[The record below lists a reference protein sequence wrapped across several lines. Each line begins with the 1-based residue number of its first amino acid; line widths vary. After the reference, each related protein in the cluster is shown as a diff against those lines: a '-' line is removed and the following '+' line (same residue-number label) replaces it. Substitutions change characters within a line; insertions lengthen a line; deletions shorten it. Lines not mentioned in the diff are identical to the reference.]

1 LSISDVEPRGETYII
16 HGKRNKPNACQR
28 PQGHALCFSGYRMYT
43 VSGPEEEAD
52 ADQTM
57 RGVVGGTKLF
67 NRFTLQKVLGR
78 GGMGIVWLARD
89 ERLDRLVALKLVPEA
104 VCFDASAQEDLK
116 RETRKSLML
125 THPNIVRIFD
135 FIEDEHAA
143 AISMEYVD
151 GSTLSSLRVKKPTK
165 CFEVIEVGPWVTSL
179 CDALTY
185 AHDSASLIHRDLKP
199 SNLMVNSRLD
209 LKITDFGIAVSL
221 RDSMG
226 CVSVRTSSGTL
237 NYMSPQQLLG
247 EDPSPADDIY
257 AVGATLYEMLS
268 SKPPFFGGDVASQVR
283 EVIAPTITQRRAKFG
298 INGQPIPKYWEE
310 TIAGCIAKNP
320 EQRPRTA
327 ADIARRL
334 RLGGTVRLADV
345 KPDKKLQLRQ
355 ALTALRDRVR
365 AVDPRIAAFAGGVM
379 SLIAALILVYHQS
392 KPSPPVAPTEAS
404 AATAVSLASPPRKRV
419 HRPAPSVEPVATVP
433 PVAYAIEK
441 PVTKATP
448 PPAVLQPPPAST
460 TSASP
465 TTETSELDDDVAA
478 EPTPVPA
485 PRPAVKNA
493 TLQLTTTPTG
503 ATFTIYPGVIAG
515 KTAPGAAPM
524 RTGETP
530 NSADLP
536 PGRYT
541 LFFHSD
547 GWPED
552 RAEISVTAGE
562 SVPVDYTFP
571 HGSAVVTSTPDG
583 AEIFFGTHS
592 LGNAPVTVDLPL
604 GKQKLTARLPDFP
617 DRTMAVTIS
626 SETPA
631 KVAFAM
637 RIDRTRSRAKATP
650 TPSAL
655 DKIGQSFKHIFGSKE
670 PTPAP
675 KKKR

>member
-1 LSISDVEPRGETYII
+1 
-16 HGKRNKPNACQR
+16 
-28 PQGHALCFSGYRMYT
+28 MYT

-116 RETRKSLML
+116 RETRKSLLL

-151 GSTLSSLRVKKPTK
+151 GSTLSSLRVKKPSK
-165 CFEVIEVGPWVTSL
+165 CFEVIEVSSWVTSL
-179 CDALTY
+179 CDALSY
-185 AHDSASLIHRDLKP
+185 AHDSAGLIHRDLKP
-199 SNLMVNSRLD
+199 SNLMVNSRAD

-226 CVSVRTSSGTL
+226 CVSVGTSSGTL

-298 INGQPIPKYWEE
+298 INGQSIPKYWEE
-310 TIAGCIAKNP
+310 TIAGCLAKNP

-334 RLGGTVRLADV
+334 RLGGTIRLADV
-345 KPDKKLQLRQ
+345 EPDKKLQLRQ
-355 ALTALRDRVR
+355 ALTVLRDKVR
-365 AVDPRIAAFAGGVM
+365 AVDPRLAAFAGGVM
-379 SLIAALILVYHQS
+379 ALIAALILVYHQP
-392 KPSPPVAPTEAS
+392 KPSAPVATIVPS
-404 AATAVSLASPPRKRV
+404 AAPEVSVINSRPKRV
-419 HRPAPSVEPVATVP
+419 HAPAPSAEPVAFP
-433 PVAYAIEK
+433 PSMAYAFEK
-441 PVTKATP
+441 PVTKAP
-448 PPAVLQPPPAST
+448 PPSAVPQPPAVAAP
-460 TSASP
+460 SASP
-465 TTETSELDDDVAA
+465 EMVTSEDADGAA
-478 EPTPVPA
+478 EPTPAPA
-485 PRPAVKNA
+485 PKPGMKNA
-493 TLQLTTTPTG
+493 ILQLTTTPTG

-515 KTAPGAAPM
+515 KTAPGATPM

-530 NSADLP
+530 NAADLP

-541 LFFHSD
+541 LFFHNE
-547 GWPED
+547 GWPDD

-571 HGSAVVTSTPDG
+571 HGSANVTSVPDG
-583 AEIFFGTHS
+583 AEIFFGARS

-617 DRTMAVTIS
+617 ERTTTVTIG

-637 RIDRTRSRAKATP
+637 RVERTRSRPKATP

-670 PTPAP
+670 PSPAP

>member
-1 LSISDVEPRGETYII
+1 
-16 HGKRNKPNACQR
+16 
-28 PQGHALCFSGYRMYT
+28 MYT

-165 CFEVIEVGPWVTSL
+165 CFEVIEVAPWVTSL
-179 CDALTY
+179 CDALSY

-199 SNLMVNSRLD
+199 SNLMVNSRMD
-209 LKITDFGIAVSL
+209 LKITDFGIAVTL
-221 RDSMG
+221 RDSMS

-283 EVIAPTITQRRAKFG
+283 EVVAPTITQRRAKFG
-298 INGQPIPKYWEE
+298 INGQTIPKYWEE
-310 TIAGCIAKNP
+310 TIAGCLAKNP
-320 EQRPRTA
+320 EQRPRTP

-334 RLGGTVRLADV
+334 RLGGTIRLAEV
-345 KPDKKLQLRQ
+345 EPDKKLQLQQ
-355 ALTALRDRVR
+355 ALTALRDKVR
-365 AVDPRIAAFAGGVM
+365 AIDPRIAAFAGGIM
-379 SLIAALILVYHQS
+379 ALIAALILVFHQP
-392 KPSPPVAPTEAS
+392 KPSAPIVTTVAS
-404 AATAVSLASPPRKRV
+404 AAPEVSVVSPRPKRV
-419 HRPAPSVEPVATVP
+419 HAPAPSPEPVASAAP
-433 PVAYAIEK
+433 IAYALEK
-441 PVTKATP
+441 TVTKASP
-448 PPAVLQPPPAST
+448 SSAVPQPPPET
-460 TSASP
+460 V
-465 TTETSELDDDVAA
+465 TSEDADIAA
-478 EPTPVPA
+478 EPSPA
-485 PRPAVKNA
+485 PASKAAVKNA

-530 NSADLP
+530 NAADLP

-547 GWPED
+547 GWPDD

-571 HGSAVVTSTPDG
+571 HGSAIVTSTPDG
-583 AEIFFGTHS
+583 AEIFFGAHS
-592 LGNAPVTVDLPL
+592 LGNAPLTVDLPL
-604 GKQKLTARLPDFP
+604 GKQKLTARLVDFP
-617 DRTMAVTIS
+617 DRTQTVTIGR
-626 SETPA
+626 ETPA

-637 RIDRTRSRAKATP
+637 RIDRTRSRAKPTP

-655 DKIGQSFKHIFGSKE
+655 DKIGQSLKHVFGPKD